1 MFMKISYLAPKG
13 PRDGIKI
20 IFFQLFKQSELLKTI
35 PELWMA
41 SPLWS
46 YQSYGFTMVH

>member
-1 MFMKISYLAPKG
+1 MFVKISYLAPKG

-20 IFFQLFKQSELLKTI
+20 FVQLFKQPELLKARL
-35 PELWMA
+35 ELWMA

-46 YQSYGFTMVH
+46 HQSYGFTMVH